1 MDILIMVLD
10 RIGCNIHHNCTRID
24 YTSDGHYI
32 IYEQDGSTT
41 KLNKNN
47 YMLIILRD

>member
-1 MDILIMVLD
+1 MDILVMVLD

-24 YTSDGHYI
+24 YTDEHYVL
-32 IYEQDGSTT
+32 YEQNGSKTI
-41 KLNKNN
+41 LNKKK